1 MSFNGVKNMLNM
13 ALDPG
18 CDCGAGFRCLI
29 IAHKTEP
36 PRLCVPI
43 NGGSPP
49 ASKPAPLCMP
59 VSQPPQQLPTNR
71 RTLSLSHISM
81 RRLLVGS
88 TTIFVLIISIVL
100 GRRNFY
106 GPGTRPSRHDKGIQE
121 EEKPAPQDEW
131 SIRYGIKIG
140 NYVSTN
146 GDKMNVV
153 ASCYSS
159 LPVANQSKEPGLGG
173 EPKGRTGKLLR
184 VRGGSHALI
193 GSVRFMSHSWNTT
206 ANKFDS
212 CDLDVPLEYLSLA
225 SFKDLMGILGQHF
238 DNPSSQKAD
247 VYIHAMKLLEDMLES
262 ATLSTE
268 DQTVLGVWEKMKR
281 ATMQNIAHESRNSL
295 LRPLSEDKIRESM
308 EDARIGSYGGFYRH
322 HFYERLKQYRQP
334 DIIPKTQ
341 KAKQSTS
348 FQAIADEMSLW
359 PELRRES
366 NAHQEVLYGST
377 FALSHIWAHQ
387 HPPKDQCKHARYMI
401 AYTGLLSRA
410 KGNYGIGALFH
421 ILASNLALAMSLDRI
436 LVIGTDDKDIWVNA
450 SGWPENSNCRSLQC
464 YFLPFSSCSMED
476 ALQGD
481 HADDLGPKWYM
492 EDQSESLEKVRV
504 LLIVGENGYEGPPP
518 QFADILRDSPIQEK
532 QYIYWWR
539 AQAVTFFLRPSVET
553 RKELSDRRMRM
564 FSGHSGVPEGSIS
577 LHVRHGDKYIESNIR
592 PLRDYVSAASMIAD
606 TDARYSMRRIFI
618 STEDPEVIEEA
629 EKLADRENG
638 GYKVM
643 FTEYERKNLPVVDL
657 AEHFGG
663 SNEML
668 NGLLNLQLAVMCD
681 GWVCTLTSNWCQLI
695 DSLRSTVAEKSAS
708 LFVDIEANWRYRI
721 IEAL

>member
-1 MSFNGVKNMLNM
+1 
-13 ALDPG
+13 
-18 CDCGAGFRCLI
+18 
-29 IAHKTEP
+29 
-36 PRLCVPI
+36 
-43 NGGSPP
+43 
-49 ASKPAPLCMP
+49 
-59 VSQPPQQLPTNR
+59 
-71 RTLSLSHISM
+71 
-81 RRLLVGS
+81 
-88 TTIFVLIISIVL
+88 
-100 GRRNFY
+100 
-106 GPGTRPSRHDKGIQE
+106 
-121 EEKPAPQDEW
+121 
-131 SIRYGIKIG
+131 
-140 NYVSTN
+140 
-146 GDKMNVV
+146 
-153 ASCYSS
+153 
-159 LPVANQSKEPGLGG
+159 
-173 EPKGRTGKLLR
+173 
-184 VRGGSHALI
+184 
-193 GSVRFMSHSWNTT
+193 
-206 ANKFDS
+206 
-212 CDLDVPLEYLSLA
+212 
-225 SFKDLMGILGQHF
+225 
-238 DNPSSQKAD
+238 
-247 VYIHAMKLLEDMLES
+247 
-262 ATLSTE
+262 
-268 DQTVLGVWEKMKR
+268 
-281 ATMQNIAHESRNSL
+281 
-295 LRPLSEDKIRESM
+295 
-308 EDARIGSYGGFYRH
+308 
-322 HFYERLKQYRQP
+322 
-334 DIIPKTQ
+334 
-341 KAKQSTS
+341 
-348 FQAIADEMSLW
+348 
-359 PELRRES
+359 
-366 NAHQEVLYGST
+366 
-377 FALSHIWAHQ
+377 
-387 HPPKDQCKHARYMI
+387 
-401 AYTGLLSRA
+401 
-410 KGNYGIGALFH
+410 
-421 ILASNLALAMSLDRI
+421 
-436 LVIGTDDKDIWVNA
+436 
-450 SGWPENSNCRSLQC
+450 
-464 YFLPFSSCSMED
+464 MED

-532 QYIYWWR
+532 QYLKWWR

-553 RKELSDRRMRM
+553 RKEISDRRMRM